1 MGDEGHINSLFPHTP
16 AVRETHRMVVGVD
29 DSPKPPP
36 RRITL
41 TLPAVR
47 RSREVWLV
55 VSGEA
60 KADAVAAALAGADPA
75 DIPAAGA
82 TGREA
87 TVWLLDAAAAAQL

>member
-1 MGDEGHINSLFPHTP
+1 
-16 AVRETHRMVVGVD
+16 MVVGVD

-47 RSREVWLV
+47 RSRQVWLV

-60 KADAVAAALAGADPA
+60 KAEAVAAAIGGADSS
-75 DIPAAGA
+75 DVPAAGA
-82 TGREA
+82 IGAEA
-87 TVWLLDAAAAAQL
+87 TVWLLDAAAARRLNSKNA